1 MHIYDS
7 VQKTKLPFE
16 PIRKGEASIYVCGP
30 TVYDDA
36 HLGHAR
42 SSLSFD
48 LLSRTLK
55 ALKYKVTMGKNFTD
69 IDDKIIKKVEET
81 GKSMEEIT
89 SFYIDRYLEEMAAL
103 GIQRADI
110 EPKAT
115 ESLQAIEDMIQKLI
129 DKDVAYVISTGDVYF
144 DTSKDTHYGDISHQ
158 VGEDDDNQ
166 SRVEHTSEKRNPKD
180 FALWKACK
188 GSEDICFDTAF
199 SSGRPGW
206 HIECSAMIEKH
217 FASIHGNDEYSI
229 DIHGGGADLLF
240 PHHENEAA
248 QSRCATGHEL
258 AKYWM
263 HNGFVQIDGEKMSK
277 SLGNSFFLKDALKVY
292 DGEVLRYYLNSVHY
306 RNDFNFNEEDLLT
319 AKKRLDK
326 LYRLKKRVLPGK
338 GSAVNKAFKKS
349 LLDAMSDDL
358 NISVALSVIDDMVAT
373 TNEKFDAD
381 PKNKG
386 LKKET
391 IANIEFIDSLLGF
404 GGKEPFSYF
413 QIGVDEVLKEK
424 IETLLTE
431 RTEAKKEKNFERS
444 DSIRDE
450 LIAMGISIM
459 DTTDGTLW
467 EKA

>member
-1 MHIYDS
+1 MYIYDS
-7 VQKTKLPFE
+7 TKKEKLPFE
-16 PIRKGEASIYVCGP
+16 SIKVGEASIYVCGP

-42 SSLSFD
+42 SSLAFD

-55 ALKYKVTMGKNFTD
+55 ALNYKVTMAKNFTD

-81 GKSMEEIT
+81 GQSMEEIT
-89 SFYIDRYLEEMAAL
+89 SFYMDRYLKEMGAL
-103 GIQRADI
+103 GVQRANI

-115 ESLQAIEDMIQKLI
+115 ESLQAIEEMIQNLI
-129 DKDVAYVISTGDVYF
+129 DKDLAYVISTGDVYF
-144 DTSKDTHYGDISHQ
+144 DTSKDTRYGTISHRVAQ
-158 VGEDDDNQ
+158 DDESQ

-180 FALWKACK
+180 FALWKTCK
-188 GSEDICFDTAF
+188 GEDDICFDTAF
-199 SSGRPGW
+199 SKGRPGW

-217 FASIHGNDEYSI
+217 FDGTDKYSI

-258 AKYWM
+258 SKYWM

-277 SLGNSFFLKDALKVY
+277 SLGNSFFLKDALEIY

-306 RNDFNFNEEDLLT
+306 RNDFNFSEEELQT

-326 LYRLKKRVLPGK
+326 LYRLKKRVTPGK
-338 GSAVNKAFKKS
+338 ASAVNKNFKTV
-349 LLDAMSDDL
+349 LLDAMKDDL
-358 NISVALSVIDDMVAT
+358 NISIALAAIDELIAS
-373 TNEKFDAD
+373 TNDALD
-381 PKNKG
+381 TNPKDKG

-391 IANIEFIDSLLGF
+391 LANIAFIETLLGF

-413 QIGVDEVLKEK
+413 QIGVDEALKLQIASL
-424 IETLLTE
+424 IEQ
-431 RTEAKKEKNFERS
+431 RQKAKKEKNFERS
-444 DSIRDE
+444 DAIRDE
-450 LIAMGISIM
+450 ITALGISIM
-459 DTTDGTLW
+459 DTPQGTLW

>member
-1 MHIYDS
+1 MYIYDS
-7 VQKTKLPFE
+7 VQKKKLPFE
-16 PIRKGEASIYVCGP
+16 PIEKNKASIYVCGP

-42 SSLSFD
+42 SSLAFD
-48 LLSRTLK
+48 LLSRTLQ
-55 ALKYKVTMGKNFTD
+55 AHGYDVTLAKNFTD
-69 IDDKIIKKVEET
+69 IDDKIIKKVEAT

-89 SFYIDRYLEEMAAL
+89 SFYIDRYLEEMQAL

-115 ESLQAIEDMIQKLI
+115 ESLHAIEMMIQNLI
-129 DKDVAYVISTGDVYF
+129 DKDIAYVITTGDVYF
-144 DTSKDTHYGDISHQ
+144 DTSKDADYGSISHR
-158 VGEDDDNQ
+158 VAEDEDAQ
-166 SRVEHTSEKRNPKD
+166 SRVEHVSEKRNPKD

-199 SSGRPGW
+199 SRGRPGW

-217 FASIHGNDEYSI
+217 FIGNEQYSI

-277 SLGNSFFLKDALKVY
+277 SLGNSFFLKDALALY
-292 DGEVLRYYLNSVHY
+292 DGEVLRYYLNAVHY
-306 RNDFNFNEEDLLT
+306 RNDFNFSEVELQLN
-319 AKKRLDK
+319 KKRLDK
-326 LYRLKKRVLPGK
+326 LYRLKKRVTPGK
-338 GSAVNKAFKKS
+338 ESTANKDFKQA
-349 LLDAMSDDL
+349 LLDAMGDDL
-358 NISVALSVIDDMVAT
+358 NISIALSHIDEMIAK
-373 TNEKFDAD
+373 TNDALD
-381 PKNKG
+381 ANPKDKS

-391 IANIEFIDSLLGF
+391 LANIAFIDELLGF
-404 GGKEPFSYF
+404 GGKEPFPYF
-413 QIGVDEVLKEK
+413 QIGVDEALKEQ
-424 IETLLTE
+424 IETMLID
-431 RTEAKKEKNFERS
+431 RTQAKKEKDFKRS
-444 DSIRDE
+444 DDIRDA
-450 LIAMGISIM
+450 LLGLGISIM
-459 DTTDGTLW
+459 DTADGTLW